1 MPDAYHRYGH
11 FTAGNGHNDWLVTD
25 GYYHPE
31 GVPENSNWGGRMDQ
45 PGDGR
50 LGETQDPW
58 TGLCQHESFWDC
70 QDSHPHPIFDHADR
84 FIYFTS
90 NKAGSRSVYRV
101 AVPLT
106 PMG

>member
-1 MPDAYHRYGH
+1 M
-11 FTAGNGHNDWLVTD
+11 TD

-31 GVPENSNWGGRMDQ
+31 GVPENSNWGGEWISLVTVDWEKRKIQ
-45 PGDGR
+45 
-50 LGETQDPW
+50 W

-84 FIYFTS
+84 FISFTS